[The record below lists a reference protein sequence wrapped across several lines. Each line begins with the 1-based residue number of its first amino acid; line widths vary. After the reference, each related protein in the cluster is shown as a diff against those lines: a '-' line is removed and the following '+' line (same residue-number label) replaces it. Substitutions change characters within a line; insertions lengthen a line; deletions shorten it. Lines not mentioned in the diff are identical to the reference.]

1 MKRWFLWNF
10 TMLNTHSE
18 ILWISSI
25 LEYLELEINI
35 LFQWAL
41 VSSTRIF
48 TGQLIRSMRKRFKI
62 SCQRAQNT
70 IFSFAKY
77 TRPWPLGNQIKSNSC
92 DFNWGEGDLDKYQ
105 EKFYDCA
112 GEIMTFTFQQQLL
125 DEISMKQIHWL
136 SSFQRSFE
144 AQLDPPIGFE
154 WQRRLYIHFRQV
166 QKLFTCF
173 IAFWVSNGSEVIYHC
188 LQSYIQVKMD
198 GVIVYPK
205 PEKRKGWHTM
215 H

>member
-10 TMLNTHSE
+10 TMLNTHAE

-112 GEIMTFTFQQQLL
+112 GEIMNFTFQQQLL

-136 SSFQRSFE
+136 SSFQRTFE
-144 AQLDPPIGFE
+144 AQLDPLLVLGDREDYTYTLDKSRSCLHASLPSE
-154 WQRRLYIHFRQV
+154 WAMDL
-166 QKLFTCF
+166 KLFITVF
-173 IAFWVSNGSEVIYHC
+173 SLTSKSKWMG
-188 LQSYIQVKMD
+188 
-198 GVIVYPK
+198 
-205 PEKRKGWHTM
+205 
-215 H
+215 